1 MNFINFCVLCA
12 IAKLHQVNR
21 FEWFTL
27 KIGLSYYL
35 GRDFANSFLSKV
47 CDQTLKSL
55 MKEFDPLKEMVF
67 DNGMYK

>member
-21 FEWFTL
+21 FEWFTLKIEWFTL

-55 MKEFDPLKEMVF
+55 MKEF
-67 DNGMYK
+67 